1 MKKGQ
6 IVILIIIAVAI
17 IATVAIFGY
26 ANTNDENGVQ
36 VVTSTMVPETTE
48 QVTNKETTTSDTTTN
63 VTVVP
68 EEPAQMVVDDGTG
81 KIYFVGKDAMQLALE
96 GDLQWRL
103 DAAIMD
109 TNNVYDCLRSGD
121 QLVLS
126 NSAKPVAAVYGL
138 NNLPESVTILR
149 DGYALLTF
157 SEFEFKVED
166 SYKNS
171 FAPASDEKFTAFVYC
186 DVHNAIKSVMN
197 IAYRNAREFQSEGF
211 RGFRGTFSTKKMDTK
226 VFDAWVLVTRS
237 IELNGEE
244 VVAYTWV
251 LNTCGCGN
259 QADGGN
265 GGNGGHVVTPTAEPT
280 QAPTQTP
287 TQEPTAEPT
296 QAPTQTP
303 TQEPTAAPTQA
314 PTQTPTQEPTAA
326 PTQAPTQAPTRVP
339 TQAPTQAPTPAPTAE
354 NNKPRA
360 TGENNEMAPE
370 QPTPKPTPTAEVP
383 PTVRPSA
390 KPSDG
395 GWHDELPKVDDEF

>member
-1 MKKGQ
+1 MKKTQ

-17 IATVAIFGY
+17 IAAVAIFGY

-36 VVTSTMVPETTE
+36 VVASTMVPETTE
-48 QVTNKETTTSDTTTN
+48 QVTNTTTTN
-63 VTVVP
+63 LVEPTVVP
-68 EEPAQMVVDDGTG
+68 EQPAQMLVDDGTG

-121 QLVLS
+121 QLVLD
-126 NSAKPVAAVYGL
+126 NSAKAVAAVYGL
-138 NNLPESVTILR
+138 NSLPESVTILR

-171 FAPASDEKFTAFVYC
+171 FAPASDEKFTATVYC
-186 DVHNAIKSVMN
+186 NDHNAIRSIVN
-197 IAYRNAREFQSEGF
+197 IGYLNAREFPSEGF
-211 RGFRGTFSTKKMDTK
+211 RGFRGTFSTRKMDTK
-226 VFDAWVLVTRS
+226 VFDAWVLVSRS
-237 IELNGEE
+237 IELNGKQ
-244 VVAYTWV
+244 VTAYTWV
-251 LNTCGCGN
+251 LNTCGCGTR
-259 QADGGN
+259 ADGGN

-280 QAPTQTP
+280 TV
-287 TQEPTAEPT
+287 PT

-303 TQEPTAAPTQA
+303 TQEPTAAPTQTPTQEPTAA

-354 NNKPRA
+354 NNNPRP
-360 TGENNEMAPE
+360 TGENNDMEPE
-370 QPTPKPTPTAEVP
+370 QPTPKPTTTSEVP

-395 GWHDELPKVDDEF
+395 GWQDEPPKVDDEF